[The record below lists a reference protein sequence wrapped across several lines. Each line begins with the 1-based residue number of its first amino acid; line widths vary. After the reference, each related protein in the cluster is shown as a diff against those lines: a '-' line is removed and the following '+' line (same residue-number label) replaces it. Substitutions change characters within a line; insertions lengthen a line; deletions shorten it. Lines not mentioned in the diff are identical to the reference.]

1 MNLQTIGSTR
11 PKLYPPKALLS
22 MGPMERRS
30 PTLSAFELRL
40 IVTEVIG

>member
-1 MNLQTIGSTR
+1 MNLQNIGSTR

-30 PTLSAFELRL
+30 PNLSGTELRH
-40 IVTEVIG
+40 IVTQVIG